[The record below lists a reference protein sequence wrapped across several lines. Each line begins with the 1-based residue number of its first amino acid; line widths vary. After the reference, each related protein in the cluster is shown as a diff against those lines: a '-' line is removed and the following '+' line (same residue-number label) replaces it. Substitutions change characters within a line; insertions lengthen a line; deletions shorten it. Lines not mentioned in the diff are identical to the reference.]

1 MMARKSHL
9 PFRLVDRILGGCM
22 TTTFVLVAGA
32 WHGGWAWRPVA
43 EELRAAGCR
52 VLTPTLPGLHDG
64 DDPTR
69 HSLTDVIDYVAGLA
83 EAEDLHDVT
92 LVGHSWG
99 GYVIAGAAPKMAP
112 RLRKLVFWSAFV
124 PAAGRSL
131 YDEVPPAYR
140 ELFTQLAQASGNN
153 SVAMPYEVWRSAFMT
168 DATEEVVQLTHSL
181 MVPQPFQYFT
191 QSVAPPELHALGIP
205 ATYVLASEDISLPPG
220 EYGWPRFAQRLGVSP
235 VMTPGSHEACFTRPA
250 SLAKAFLNA

>member
-1 MMARKSHL
+1 
-9 PFRLVDRILGGCM
+9 M
-22 TTTFVLVAGA
+22 TRTFVLITGA

-64 DDPTR
+64 DDPAA
-69 HSLTDVIDYVAGLA
+69 HSLADVTGYVAGLV
-83 EAEDLHDVT
+83 EREDLHDVT

-99 GYVIAGAAPKMAP
+99 GYVIAGAAPAIAS

-124 PAAGRSL
+124 PEAGRSL
-131 YDEVPPAYR
+131 YDEVPPAYQ

-153 SVAMPYEVWRSAFMT
+153 SVALPYEVWQSAFIT
-168 DATEEVVQLTHSL
+168 DATEEVRRLTHSL

-191 QSVAPPELHALGIP
+191 ETVPVS
-205 ATYVLASEDISLPPG
+205 YVLGSEDTSLPPG
-220 EYGWPRFAQRLGVSP
+220 MWEGFAERLGVAP

-250 SLAKAFLNA
+250 DLATAFLKA